1 MEAAVA
7 LVGSHAFVRAACV
20 RMSVECAHTFACLH
34 FSSNGSKQEQETR
47 EWGKLFLFGCKW
59 DSSFLTLLDL
69 PEKSKQALSILLYSK
84 VPTDA
89 RYMQWGRWL
98 TKNLEFKLKNRFLDA
113 NKKEATTWIHSTY
126 NIHTFAAVETGW
138 TRATE
143 SSRLV
148 RSIQSTWLTQPN
160 QKSFLFLVDIIK
172 KVISDS
178 KLKIKL
184 REETITFK
192 QQNHFRI
199 FVRYNS

>member
-1 MEAAVA
+1 MR
-7 LVGSHAFVRAACV
+7 F
-20 RMSVECAHTFACLH
+20 
-34 FSSNGSKQEQETR
+34 
-47 EWGKLFLFGCKW
+47 KLFYFIGPAWK
-59 DSSFLTLLDL
+59 
-69 PEKSKQALSILLYSK
+69 KQAGLAYSSQ

-98 TKNLEFKLKNRFLDA
+98 SKNLEFKLENRFLDA
-113 NKKEATTWIHSTY
+113 SKKEVTASIY
-126 NIHTFAAVETGW
+126 IVNTFAAVETGW

-143 SSRLV
+143 STRLI

-172 KVISDS
+172 KVISDN